1 MLRLLVTAAG
11 LALVA
16 LILWETFETIV
27 LPRRVVREFR
37 LTRLFYGCTWRPWLA
52 LTRLL
57 SGRER
62 QDALLGVFGP
72 LSLILLIALW
82 AAALVLG
89 FALVLWG
96 SGAAL
101 RAPEGQPGFG
111 TDLYVSGVTFFTLGF
126 GDVVPRDALGRTVTV
141 VEVGTGFGFLALVV
155 SYLPVLYQAFSRR
168 ETAIALLDARAGSPP
183 CAAELL
189 RRFRQRDELAAV
201 PALLAEW
208 ERWCA
213 ELLESHLSY
222 PQLMFYRSQHER
234 QSWVAA
240 LTVMLDL
247 SALVL
252 AGIEGLPRAPA
263 ELTFAMARHAAVDLC
278 QVFRRGPPLVDR
290 LPPED
295 LARLCAVLAEAGIRL
310 ADDAAFTHKLAA
322 LRRAYEPY
330 VAWLGAYLHMPL
342 PPWLPPDGVPDAWQ
356 TTAGEAFR

>member
-1 MLRLLVTAAG
+1 MPRLPVTVAGVLLVT
-11 LALVA
+11 

-37 LTRLFYGCTWRPWLA
+37 LTRLFYRCTWRPWLA
-52 LTRLL
+52 LTRLVP
-57 SGRER
+57 GRER
-62 QDALLGVFGP
+62 QDALLGFFAP

-82 AAALVLG
+82 AAALVFG
-89 FALVLWG
+89 FAMVLWG

-101 RAPEGQPGFG
+101 RTPDGRPGF
-111 TDLYVSGVTFFTLGF
+111 TTFLYLSGVTFFTLGF
-126 GDVVPRDALGRTVTV
+126 GDVVPHDPVGRLIAV

-189 RRFRQRDELAAV
+189 RRYHRRNDLAAV
-201 PALLAEW
+201 PTLLAEW

-240 LTVMLDL
+240 LTMMLDL

-252 AGIEGLPRAPA
+252 VGVEGLPRAPA

-278 QVFRRGPPLVDR
+278 QVFRRGPPPADR
-290 LPPED
+290 LPPAD
-295 LARLCAVLAEAGIRL
+295 LARLRALLAEAGIRL
-310 ADDAAFTHKLAA
+310 RDDAACARELAA
-322 LRRAYEPY
+322 RRRAYEPY
-330 VAWLGAYLHMPL
+330 VAWLARYLHMPL

-356 TTAGEAFR
+356 TTADEVAR

>member
-1 MLRLLVTAAG
+1 VLRLPVAVVGAL
-11 LALVA
+11 LVA

-37 LTRLFYGCTWRPWLA
+37 LTRLFYRSTWAPWLEIT
-52 LTRLL
+52 LRVP
-57 SGRER
+57 GRER
-62 QDALLGVFGP
+62 QEALLGFFGP

-82 AAALVLG
+82 AAVLVLG
-89 FALVLWG
+89 FAMVLWG
-96 SGAAL
+96 GGAAL
-101 RAPEGQPGFG
+101 RAPEAHPHF
-111 TDLYVSGVTFFTLGF
+111 TTFLYLSGVTFFTLGF
-126 GDVVPRDALGRTVTV
+126 GDVVPHDALGRTVTV
-141 VEVGTGFGFLALVV
+141 VEVATGFGFLALVV

-183 CAAELL
+183 CAVELV
-189 RRFRQRDELAAV
+189 RRAQRRDDLAAV

-240 LTVMLDL
+240 LTVILDL

-252 AGIEGLPRAPA
+252 AGLEGLPRAPA

-278 QVFRRGPPLVDR
+278 QVFRRGPPPVDR
-290 LPPED
+290 LPPAE
-295 LARLCAVLAEAGIRL
+295 LSRLRAVLAEAGIRL
-310 ADDAAFTHKLAA
+310 ADDAACARELAA

-330 VAWLGAYLHMPL
+330 VSWLGQYLHMPL
-342 PPWLPPDGVPDAWQ
+342 PPWLPPDGAPDAWQ
-356 TTAGEAFR
+356 TTADEATR